1 MDSEHEMYRVT
12 LAQIITS
19 DLVGGLHLRRVGE
32 LLIATEQLNERA
44 LAGKGHGQGV
54 SGIMDDQFAETQ
66 FVETASM
73 LERKICEIWYSCR
86 RSNLEWRHDVGLKKL
101 ADALKEAA
109 DFYDRAAE
117 SWLDG
122 K

>member
-1 MDSEHEMYRVT
+1 MLA

-19 DLVGGLHLRRVGE
+19 ELVGGLHLRRVGE
-32 LLIATEQLNERA
+32 LLVAREQWNERA
-44 LAGKGHGQGV
+44 LAGKGQGRGV
-54 SGIMDDQFAETQ
+54 SRMMDDQFI
-66 FVETASM
+66 ETALM

-86 RSNLEWRHDVGLKKL
+86 RSNFEWRHDVGLKKL